1 MKRSTRV
8 VGALVARI
16 LGPLS
21 SGAHGLTVLGYHRI
35 DDSGGHLSVRTD
47 DFRAHLDFIEASGF
61 RVIDVTKPQFPRR
74 LETPCIAITF
84 DDGYQSVA
92 DKAWP
97 ELKARGWPATLY
109 VVSRYLQGRA
119 VFPWD
124 AQSSSDRARL
134 MDTSAVRD
142 LALDGMTIGSHSWSH
157 RYLPGLSVQEALKE
171 VVDSRKELE
180 DLLGQEIQSFSYP
193 MGGWNRFLRGM
204 VERAGYSSAVT
215 TRRGRNAPRQDPLSL
230 RRPIV
235 ESDPVDFVRIVEGFY
250 DWLRPFDWFR
260 EKRRQKVSQT
270 TPALSS

>member
-8 VGALVARI
+8 IGALAERV

-21 SGAHGLTVLGYHRI
+21 SGVHGLTVLGYHRI

-47 DFRAHLDFIEASGF
+47 DFKAHLDFIQASGLQ
-61 RVIDVTKPQFPRR
+61 VIDVTQPEFPRR
-74 LETPCIAITF
+74 ADAPCVAITF

-92 DKAWP
+92 ERAWP
-97 ELKARGWPATLY
+97 ELKARGWPATVY
-109 VVSRYLQGRA
+109 VVPRYLEGGN

-124 AQSSSDRARL
+124 AETGQDRARL
-134 MDTSAVRD
+134 MDRDTVRD
-142 LALDGMTIGSHSWSH
+142 LADDGMTIGSHSLSH
-157 RYLPGLSVQEALKE
+157 RYLPALTVQEALQE
-171 VVDSRKELE
+171 IVDSRTALE
-180 DLLGQEIQSFSYP
+180 DLLGQEIRTFSYP

-215 TRRGRNAPRQDPLSL
+215 CRRGRNTPRQDPLAL

-235 ESDPVDFVRIVEGFY
+235 ESDPIDFVRIVDGFY

-260 EKRRQKVSQT
+260 ERRRQKASATPSGVS
-270 TPALSS
+270 S

>member
-1 MKRSTRV
+1 MKRSTRA
-8 VGALVARI
+8 VGALVERV

-21 SGAHGLTVLGYHRI
+21 SGANGLTVLGYHRI

-61 RVIDVTKPQFPRR
+61 RVVDVTKPQFPRR
-74 LETPCIAITF
+74 FETPCIAITF

-92 DKAWP
+92 DKAWV

-109 VVSRYLQGRA
+109 VVSRYLEDRA

-124 AQSSSDRARL
+124 AQSGSDRARL
-134 MDTSAVRD
+134 MDTSTVRD
-142 LALDGMTIGSHSWSH
+142 LALDGMTIGSHSSTH

-171 VVDSRKELE
+171 IVDSRKELE

-215 TRRGRNAPRQDPLSL
+215 TRRGRNASRQDPLSL

-235 ESDPVDFVRIVEGFY
+235 ESDPVDFVRIVQGFY
-250 DWLRPFDWFR
+250 DWLRPFDWVR
-260 EKRRQKVSQT
+260 ERRRQKVSQT
-270 TPALSS
+270 TPAFSS